1 MGPRSEDR
9 LVDAPGV
16 CLTGYSLKTSGGP
29 LNSLPLEVD
38 SYLDAV
44 GNLDERDATVHAE
57 LLAVADRCALESLSR
72 LSRMVVGERLSKV
85 TDNLRG

>member
-1 MGPRSEDR
+1 MPAW
-9 LVDAPGV
+9 VF
-16 CLTGYSLKTSGGP
+16 LKDQRRP
-29 LNSLPLEVD
+29 ADSLPLEVD

-72 LSRMVVGERLSKV
+72 LSRMVVGEQFSKV
-85 TDNLRG
+85 TDSLS

>member
-1 MGPRSEDR
+1 MGPHSEDR
-9 LVDAPGV
+9 RGRPRSMPAWVF
-16 CLTGYSLKTSGGP
+16 LKDQRRP
-29 LNSLPLEVD
+29 ADSLPLEVD

-72 LSRMVVGERLSKV
+72 LSRMVVGEQFSKV
-85 TDNLRG
+85 TDSLS